1 MNNDIKLIVEE
12 SAKILR
18 DYPHLK
24 YYEAIIIAKKIMKE
38 KEPIAGK
45 QNRSFEK

>member
-1 MNNDIKLIVEE
+1 MIDKIVDEAARIMRE
-12 SAKILR
+12 N
-18 DYPHLK
+18 PNLK